1 MEHSHAAGRGR
12 ALDWALWE
20 TTIAMNRSCRP
31 VASLLLLVAAAACTG
46 APPRDEGALT
56 RIAFGSCLDQNRPQD
71 IAEAIQATRPD
82 LFVFLGDNVYGDVED
97 GTVDNLRQAYE
108 AQAGNA
114 GFASLLEAPR
124 VVAVWDDHDFG
135 VNDGGGD
142 FALKR
147 QAEALFLDFW
157 KVPARDPRRARQGLY
172 ASFTFG
178 PDGKRVQVILLDTRS
193 FRSPLRPT
201 DERDAPGKERYLPDP
216 SPDKTM
222 LGAAQWRWL
231 EAVLQEPADLRLIG
245 SSIQVAADGH
255 GYERWG
261 NLPGERARLYGLL
274 AQADSTPTAIL
285 SGDRHFAA
293 IYRVP
298 LGNGRTL
305 WEVTSSSLNRPW
317 RDREE
322 TGPNQI
328 APLYNGENFGTIEID
343 WRARRAVLAVNDIQ
357 GNRVQQVELDLGP

>member
-1 MEHSHAAGRGR
+1 
-12 ALDWALWE
+12 
-20 TTIAMNRSCRP
+20 MNRCCHLT
-31 VASLLLLVAAAACTG
+31 ASLLLPVAVAACTG
-46 APPRDEGALT
+46 AAPRDDDALT
-56 RIAFGSCLDQNRPQD
+56 RIAFGSCFDQNLEQP
-71 IAEAIQATRPD
+71 IAEAVEAYRPD
-82 LFVFLGDNVYGDVED
+82 LFMFLGDNVYGDVED
-97 GTVDNLRQAYE
+97 GSVGNLRDAYE
-108 AQAGNA
+108 DQAQNA
-114 GFASLLEAPR
+114 GFARILEAPR

-157 KVPARDPRRARQGLY
+157 KVPARDPLRARQGLY
-172 ASFTFG
+172 ASFAFG
-178 PDGKRVQVILLDTRS
+178 PEGRRVQVILLDTRT

-231 EAVLQEPADLRLIG
+231 EEVLKEPADLRLIG
-245 SSIQVAADGH
+245 SSTQVAADGH
-255 GYERWG
+255 GFERWG
-261 NLPGERARLYGLL
+261 NLPGERARLYELL
-274 AQADSTPTAIL
+274 ARAGPAPTAIL

-298 LGNGRTL
+298 IGEGRTL

-322 TGPNQI
+322 AGPNQLG
-328 APLYNGENFGTIEID
+328 PLYTGENFGTVEID
-343 WRARRAVLAVNDIQ
+343 WQARRAVLAVNDMQ
-357 GNRVQQVELDLGP
+357 GKRVQEVELDLGP

>member
-1 MEHSHAAGRGR
+1 MVR
-12 ALDWALWE
+12 
-20 TTIAMNRSCRP
+20 IFRP
-31 VASLLLLVAAAACTG
+31 VASLLLLVLLAACTG
-46 APPRDEGALT
+46 ASPRDGDALT
-56 RIAFGSCLDQNRPQD
+56 RIAFGSCLDQDRPQA
-71 IAEAIQATRPD
+71 IAEAVEAYGPD

-97 GTVDNLRQAYE
+97 GTYERQAR
-108 AQAGNA
+108 NA
-114 GFASLLEAPR
+114 GFAQLLEAPR

-157 KVPARDPRRARQGLY
+157 KVPARDPRRARLGLY
-172 ASFTFG
+172 ASFSFG
-178 PDGKRVQVILLDTRS
+178 PEGRRVQVVLLDTRT

-201 DERDAPGKERYLPDP
+201 DERHAPGKENYVPDA

-231 EAVLQEPADLRLIG
+231 EEVLEEPADLRLIG

-261 NLPGERARLYGLL
+261 NLPGERDRLYELL
-274 AQADSTPTAIL
+274 AQASSTPTAII

-293 IYRVP
+293 FYKVP
-298 LGNGRTL
+298 LGDGRTL
-305 WEVTSSSLNRPW
+305 WEVTSSSLNRRW

-322 TGPNQI
+322 AGPNQLG
-328 APLYNGENFGTIEID
+328 PLYTGENFGTVEID
-343 WRARRAVLAVNDIQ
+343 WQARRAVLAVNDIQ
-357 GNRVQQVELDLGP
+357 GNRVQEVELDLGP